1 MIDVTVHGA
10 EGRMGRL
17 VTALVEATP
26 DFRLA
31 ALVTEPGRGRPA
43 GTFHPRLALTGQE
56 GLAAAHPRGGV
67 VVDFSLAA
75 ALAGL
80 LDGAAA
86 AGAPLVVGTTG
97 YTPAQQAALAAY
109 ARDHAVVHA
118 ANFSAGIPALQMA
131 LELLARIL
139 PEGFGAEQVETHH
152 RQKRDA
158 PSGTARQLAAAWETA
173 RGDGPVPVHA
183 QRLGGITGEHTWTL
197 ADAEETL
204 VLTHRAHSRQAF
216 LRGVAPAVR
225 FAAASGPGLF
235 GMPDVLAA
243 GR

>member
-17 VTALVEATP
+17 VTALLTATP
-26 DFRLA
+26 DVRLA

-43 GTFHPRLALTGQE
+43 GAFHPALPLTGQE
-56 GLAAAHPRGGV
+56 GLAGAHPPGGV
-67 VVDFSLAA
+67 IVDFSLAT
-75 ALAGL
+75 ALDGL
-80 LDGAAA
+80 LAGAAA
-86 AGAPLVVGTTG
+86 TRAPLVIGTTG
-97 YTPAQQAALAAY
+97 YTPAQQAALAVY

-118 ANFSAGIPALQMA
+118 ANFSAGIPALQLA

-139 PEGFGAEQVETHH
+139 PAGFGAEQVETHH

-158 PSGTARQLAAAWETA
+158 PSGTARQLAAAWEAA
-173 RGDGPVPVHA
+173 RGNGPVTVHA
-183 QRLGGITGEHTWTL
+183 QRLGGITGEHSWTI

-225 FAAASGPGLF
+225 FVAGSGPGLF
-235 GMPDVLAA
+235 GMADVLAS

>member
-17 VTALVEATP
+17 VTELLATTP
-26 DFRLA
+26 DVRLA

-43 GTFHPRLALTGQE
+43 GAFHPGLPLIGQE
-56 GLAAAHPRGGV
+56 GLAAAHPPGGV
-67 VVDFSLAA
+67 IVDFSLAT
-75 ALAGL
+75 ALEGL
-80 LDGAAA
+80 LAGAAA
-86 AGAPLVVGTTG
+86 TRAPLVIGTTG
-97 YTPAQQAALAAY
+97 YTPAQQVALAIY

-118 ANFSAGIPALQMA
+118 ANFSAGIPALQLA

-139 PEGFGAEQVETHH
+139 PAGFGAEQVETHH

-158 PSGTARQLAAAWETA
+158 PSGTARQLAAAWEAA
-173 RGDGPVPVHA
+173 RGDGPVTVHA
-183 QRLGGITGEHTWTL
+183 QRLGGITGEHSWTL

-225 FAAASGPGLF
+225 CVAGSGPGLF
-235 GMPDVLAA
+235 GMADVLAS

>member
-17 VTALVEATP
+17 VTELLTATP
-26 DFRLA
+26 DVRLA

-43 GTFHPRLALTGQE
+43 GAFHPALPLTGQE
-56 GLAAAHPRGGV
+56 GLAGAHPPGGV
-67 VVDFSLAA
+67 IVDFSLAT

-80 LDGAAA
+80 LAGAAA
-86 AGAPLVVGTTG
+86 TRALLVIGTTG

-118 ANFSAGIPALQMA
+118 ANFSAGIPALQLA

-139 PEGFGAEQVETHH
+139 PAGFGAEQVETHH

-158 PSGTARQLAAAWETA
+158 PSGTARQLAAAWEAA
-173 RGDGPVPVHA
+173 RGDGPVTVHA
-183 QRLGGITGEHTWTL
+183 QRLGGITGEHAWTL

-225 FAAASGPGLF
+225 FVAASGPGLF
-235 GMPDVLAA
+235 GMADVLAS

>member
-1 MIDVTVHGA
+1 VIDVTVHGA

-17 VTALVEATP
+17 VTELLAATP
-26 DFRLA
+26 DVRLA
-31 ALVTEPGRGRPA
+31 ALVTEPGRGRPV
-43 GTFHPRLALTGQE
+43 GTFHPGLPLTGQE
-56 GLAAAHPRGGV
+56 GLAAAHPPGGV
-67 VVDFSLAA
+67 IVDFSLAG
-75 ALAGL
+75 ALEGL
-80 LDGAAA
+80 LAGAAA
-86 AGAPLVVGTTG
+86 TRAPLVIGTTG
-97 YTPAQQAALAAY
+97 FTPTQQAALAAY

-139 PEGFGAEQVETHH
+139 PAGFGAEQVETHH
-152 RQKRDA
+152 TQKRDA
-158 PSGTARQLAAAWETA
+158 PSGTARQLAGAWEA
-173 RGDGPVPVHA
+173 VRGDGPVPVHA
-183 QRLGGITGEHTWTL
+183 QRLGGITGEHSWTL

-225 FAAASGPGLF
+225 FAAVSGPGLF
-235 GMPDVLAA
+235 GMADVLAS